1 MAKLKAVP
9 NPAPVVEEDD
19 EPDCPRCPPVG
30 APAWMATFADM
41 ATLLMAFFVLILS
54 FANFDEVSFKKMTG
68 ALREHF
74 GVRMVEIMPN
84 PESTTILE
92 MDFRPTKTPPAPQE
106 APTPESNPDTSPL
119 PDTQSQ
125 SQSEHQSP
133 SPDAIQALA
142 KALSE
147 ALEAAG
153 ASATVQDGTL
163 TLQMQD
169 PSGALEQALQDAAPD
184 LAMAEQTPDA
194 GQASSPD
201 AGQASSPDTG
211 QASSPDT
218 GQASSPDTGQ
228 GPSPDA
234 ENAPGNAGQ
243 NAKRRAAIAEARMN
257 VALRELQGTG
267 LVDVQREQEK
277 VIVTVGAG
285 GAFASGSADLTDDA
299 REIMAR
305 IALASAGDRGKITVT
320 GHTDGVP
327 LAGGP
332 FTDNWG
338 LAAAR
343 AASVVRELGSS
354 GMVAP
359 DRLSA
364 ISRGESAPLA
374 PNDTEEGRAKNR
386 RIEIEIDFAAIR

>member
-201 AGQASSPDTG
+201 
-211 QASSPDT
+211 
-218 GQASSPDTGQ
+218 TGQ

-257 VALRELQGTG
+257 VALRELQGQG